1 MGTFV
6 LLVRIIQ
13 AAGVGAR
20 VSRRVVSRRDMTGSW
35 RGLRWEGMTLVLMM
49 TKHVTH
55 FVSFSYVVVP
65 SPRCPDQFDL
75 EQDSPHPRLATQ
87 GEEDRHE
94 LTLRF

>member
-1 MGTFV
+1 MDTFV
-6 LLVRIIQ
+6 LLVRRIR
-13 AAGVGAR
+13 AGVGAR

-55 FVSFSYVVVP
+55 FASFSYVVVP

-75 EQDSPHPRLATQ
+75 EQDSPRLATQ

-94 LTLRF
+94 LTLRFMV